1 MTTPPRP
8 RGRPKDEELERRL
21 LESAIDILVEGGF
34 SGLTI
39 EKIADRA
46 GAPRTTFYR
55 RWSTAKEAVI
65 AALKVVYVEGYPP
78 EPDTG
83 DVVEDLAQ
91 LANAMGGLV
100 RDPRYGRVLRFLIA
114 EMAVD
119 PALREPAME
128 IVRGRR
134 GSAGSIL
141 RRGIE
146 RGQLPPNADVELMI
160 ELVSGGLMFHHF
172 FGETELDADY
182 AARVVSMVIAGGRN
196 VTRTTAEAA
205 TPAAQSPSNPS

>member
-1 MTTPPRP
+1 MTIPPRP
-8 RGRPKDEELERRL
+8 RGRPKDEGLERRL
-21 LESAIDILVEGGF
+21 LESAIDILIEGGF

-46 GAPRTTFYR
+46 GAPRTAFYR

-65 AALKVVYVEGYPP
+65 AALKVVYVEVYPP

-83 DVVEDLAQ
+83 DVVEDLVQ
-91 LANAMGGLV
+91 LAKAMGGLV

-114 EMAVD
+114 EMAID
-119 PALREPAME
+119 AALREPAME

-134 GSAGSIL
+134 SSAGSIL

-146 RGQLPPNADVELMI
+146 RGQLPPDTDVELVI
-160 ELVSGGLMFHHF
+160 ELVSGALMFHHF
-172 FGETELDADY
+172 FGESEVDADY
-182 AARVVSMVIAGGRN
+182 AARVVARVIGGGRS
-196 VTRTTAEAA
+196 VASATAEAA
-205 TPAAQSPSNPS
+205 TPAAQRPSSSS